1 MGWTPEWSSELIWPS
16 NFVGDFTFSFRVER
30 IVFLFFFS
38 LSFVGFGQIEGIA
51 YDWTAKNIYWTDQG
65 KKIIGV
71 GRQDGSYQKILLTV
85 GLSKPRAIVVHP
97 SMG

>member
-1 MGWTPEWSSELIWPS
+1 MKLGVDLAFQLWRRLYILFLCGT
-16 NFVGDFTFSFRVER
+16 NCFS
-30 IVFLFFFS
+30 FFS
-38 LSFVGFGQIEGIA
+38 LSLFFLGFGQIEGIA

>member
-1 MGWTPEWSSELIWPS
+1 MK
-16 NFVGDFTFSFRVER
+16 VGVDL
-30 IVFLFFFS
+30 VFQFCRRFYILFMCGTNWIFFS